1 MPPMSNPLQEQL
13 RKAGLVNDKQL
24 KKAQKD
30 LRKERRHAAENKGA
44 AAEKTGIQ
52 QAQAEKAARDRALNL
67 QKKEADERKALIAQI
82 RQLVEANR
90 QPADGEVLFNFA
102 DGGIVKRIYV
112 TEALRKRIVQ
122 GQIAIVKLDGKY
134 ELVPADIAERIAAR
148 DASCVVLK
156 NAPSQSGDEN
166 GDDPYAAYQVPDDL
180 MW

>member
-1 MPPMSNPLQEQL
+1 MSNPLQEQL

-24 KKAQKD
+24 KKAQKEQ
-30 LRKERRHAAENKGA
+30 RKERQRAAENKGTD
-44 AAEKTGIQ
+44 AEKARIQ
-52 QAQAEKAARDRALNL
+52 QAQAEKAARDRELNL
-67 QKKEADERKALIAQI
+67 QKKEAEERKALAAQI

-90 QPADGEVLFNFA
+90 QPADGEVAYNFA
-102 DGGIVKRIYV
+102 DGGTVKRIYV
-112 TEALRKRIVQ
+112 DEAMRKRIAQ

-156 NAPSQSGDEN
+156 NVPSRTGEEN
-166 GDDPYAAYQVPDDL
+166 RDDPYAAYQVPDDL